1 TGGRRCLTTCT
12 NTFAPCPTPR
22 RRADCGPGCWSA
34 VASNAAGAA
43 PCWRPPPA
51 RWPWCWQL
59 RCGRPRCGS
68 RPVRGRRPS
77 NCRGRCRRR
86 AVLAAA
92 SGTLALV
99 LAVALWT
106 PTVQEPARAVADD
119 IELREQLHALDR
131 ALQAAYDR
139 GASDAEVEPMWE
151 ARDALLAGNDV
162 ASRAHEI

>member
-1 TGGRRCLTTCT
+1 MPDDLHEYLRTLPDAKAPGGLWPRLLE
-12 NTFAPCPTPR
+12 R
-22 RRADCGPGCWSA
+22 RR
-34 VASNAAGAA
+34 
-43 PCWRPPPA
+43 
-51 RWPWCWQL
+51 QQ
-59 RCGRPRCGS
+59 
-68 RPVRGRRPS
+68 
-77 NCRGRCRRR
+77 RRR
-86 AVLAAA
+86 RRTALAAA